1 MLRESVLNYA
11 TFRVVFAGNYTF
23 ENTTDQLNQL
33 TSYFATMHL
42 TGKLDQERAFN
53 PRDGPPVQ
61 KQ

>member
-1 MLRESVLNYA
+1 MLRESVLYYA
-11 TFRVVFAGNYTF
+11 TSRVAFAGDCTV
-23 ENTTDQLNQL
+23 ENTTDQLNQF